1 LTFGAL
7 IACVAR
13 RLSRRDL
20 EVFRFGT
27 AITAAHYSLRPVDST
42 EILAHFDDQMRRRAA
57 PDNLYVGKGWS
68 AVLWRP
74 DDGEVEP
81 LVARMREVEGHVE
94 WKYYSHDGP
103 ELRERLLAAGL
114 EPEDEET
121 VVVAEAASIEPP
133 ADDVELRLATDEF
146 DDLAARVFGERYPLP
161 ERAVAVVAVVDGRPV
176 SGGRVD
182 FEEDVEFAGLFG
194 GITLPDYRGRG
205 LYRATVAKRAELARE
220 RGYRWLYSDALP
232 TSRPI
237 LERVGF
243 VPITTTT
250 PFVFP
255 DA

>member
-1 LTFGAL
+1 
-7 IACVAR
+7 
-13 RLSRRDL
+13 
-20 EVFRFGT
+20 
-27 AITAAHYSLRPVDST
+27 VDPT
-42 EILAHFDDQMRRRAA
+42 EILTHFDEQMRRRAA

-121 VVVAEAASIEPP
+121 VVVAETASIPP
-133 ADDVELRLATDEF
+133 PPTDVELREEPEVFCELAE
-146 DDLAARVFGERYPLP
+146 RVFGRGHGSGLP
-161 ERAVAVVAVVDGRPV
+161 AHAVAVVAYVDGQPV

-182 FEEDVEFAGLFG
+182 LEPGVEFAGLFG
-194 GITLPDYRGRG
+194 GVTVPEFRGRG
-205 LYRATVAKRAELARE
+205 LYRATVARRAELARE
-220 RGYRWLYSDALP
+220 AGYRWLYVDALP

-237 LERVGF
+237 LERLGF
-243 VPITTTT
+243 VRLTTTT
-250 PFVFP
+250 PFTLP
-255 DA
+255 SAAR